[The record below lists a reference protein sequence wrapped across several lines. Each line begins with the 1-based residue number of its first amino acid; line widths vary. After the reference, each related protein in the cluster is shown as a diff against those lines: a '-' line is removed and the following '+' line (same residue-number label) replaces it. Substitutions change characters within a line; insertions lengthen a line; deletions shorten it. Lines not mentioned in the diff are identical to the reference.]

1 MPQSALVCYWSRAR
15 LSLVAERYNV
25 MARNG
30 FVPVET
36 QGQDI
41 ERDDDASMDGDIFD
55 SADDIFDGENEDDSD
70 GEGVFADNAS
80 VFSSSRSASVDH
92 SNALTTREME
102 ARRYEDAKPP
112 KVLPSARKVY
122 DARAGFKGKP
132 KVKHILVAKF
142 NDQGRPVVA
151 HFAGN
156 KQLEPFRAP
165 TQKEHDALRTKGRL
179 VQGGVGQVAPD
190 GSIAPAAS
198 GSAFPWKK
206 VLVGSGAAVVAG
218 GLAWYFWKK
227 RKNAAD
233 TVVEQVAES
242 AGVLGAA
249 ADEQAD
255 DESED

>member
-1 MPQSALVCYWSRAR
+1 
-15 LSLVAERYNV
+15 

-30 FVPVET
+30 FVPVES

-55 SADDIFDGENEDDSD
+55 SADDIFDGENEDDVD
-70 GEGVFADNAS
+70 GEGVFSDNPS
-80 VFSSSRSASVDH
+80 VFSSSRSPSVDH

-102 ARRYEDAKPP
+102 DRRYEDAKPP
-112 KVLPSARKVY
+112 KVLPAARKVY
-122 DARAGFKGKP
+122 DARAGFKDKP
-132 KVKHILVAKF
+132 KVKRILVAKF
-142 NDQGRPVVA
+142 DDQGRPIVA

-156 KQLEPFRAP
+156 KQLEPFRVP
-165 TQKEHDALRTKGRL
+165 TPKEHEALRTKGRL
-179 VQGGVGQVAPD
+179 VKGGVGEVAAD
-190 GSIAPAAS
+190 GSIASPT

-227 RKNAAD
+227 RKNAANAI
-233 TVVEQVAES
+233 VEQVDES
-242 AGVLGAA
+242 AVALGGHT
-249 ADEQAD
+249 DEQAD

>member
-1 MPQSALVCYWSRAR
+1 MPPLDLVCYWSQAR
-15 LSLVAERYNV
+15 LSRVAERYNV

-30 FVPVET
+30 FVPVES

-70 GEGVFADNAS
+70 GEGVFADNTS

-112 KVLPSARKVY
+112 KVLPAARKVY
-122 DARAGFKGKP
+122 DARAGFKDKP
-132 KVKHILVAKF
+132 KVKRILVAKF
-142 NDQGRPVVA
+142 DDQGRPVVA

-156 KQLEPFRAP
+156 KQLEPFRTP
-165 TQKEHDALRTKGRL
+165 TQKEHEALRTKGRL
-179 VQGGVGQVAPD
+179 VKGGVGQVAPD
-190 GSIAPAAS
+190 GSVAPAAS
-198 GSAFPWKK
+198 GSTFPWKK
-206 VLVGSGAAVVAG
+206 VLVGSGAVVAAG

-242 AGVLGAA
+242 TAVFGGAA
-249 ADEQAD
+249 DHD